1 MPGWLPFTRWLG
13 GSFSSRT
20 GGTLA
25 PEAEGEAEREAEGDA
40 VGVAVGAGEL
50 SGWGSVTVCDE
61 ICSSSFHCPPSFKR
75 LHTMTKRGVPVLST
89 NETSTV
95 AVAVVPKTSSTCK
108 EWMVELCIPED
119 CPPAIQLGWSCWLL

>member
-1 MPGWLPFTRWLG
+1 MPGWLPFASWFG

-25 PEAEGEAEREAEGDA
+25 PEGVGEAEGEAEGDA
-40 VGVAVGAGEL
+40 EEVAVGAGEL
-50 SGWGSVTVCDE
+50 SGWDAITLCDE
-61 ICSSSFHCPPSFKR
+61 ICLSSFHCPPSFKR

-95 AVAVVPKTSSTCK
+95 AVAVVPKTSSTVR
-108 EWMVELCIPED
+108 EWMVELCI
-119 CPPAIQLGWSCWLL
+119 S